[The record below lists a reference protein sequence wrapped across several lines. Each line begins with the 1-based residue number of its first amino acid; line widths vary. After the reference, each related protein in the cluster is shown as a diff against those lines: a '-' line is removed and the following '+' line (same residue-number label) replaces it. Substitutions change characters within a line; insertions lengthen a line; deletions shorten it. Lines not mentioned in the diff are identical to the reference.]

1 MIQLKCRVQ
10 FIREAIQS
18 IEEDSCLE
26 FEDITGFMD
35 NYMKGFEMLRGLP
48 KYFKLKSPPTKYPD
62 YL

>member
-1 MIQLKCRVQ
+1 MIQLKCREQ

-35 NYMKGFEMLRGLP
+35 NYMKGFEKLRRSSIYFSLKPLP
-48 KYFKLKSPPTKYPD
+48 VDYPD